1 MRKLGCMKE
10 SKIRLKINGE
20 MIEQPDKNHHLCG
33 YHLCG
38 KYCPS
43 NVMMSCPKVKSG
55 GHLPLEEYP
64 FITEGKQVLGDKKV
78 RVYCLGEGKIRELPE
93 VVNFTVTKCKRYE
106 DAIKNSQK

>member
-1 MRKLGCMKE
+1 MKE
-10 SKIRLKINGE
+10 SKIRLKINVE

-64 FITEGKQVLGDKKV
+64 FITEGKQVLGDKKSKTDKNKLHFLFI
-78 RVYCLGEGKIRELPE
+78 YGKILN
-93 VVNFTVTKCKRYE
+93 V
-106 DAIKNSQK
+106 